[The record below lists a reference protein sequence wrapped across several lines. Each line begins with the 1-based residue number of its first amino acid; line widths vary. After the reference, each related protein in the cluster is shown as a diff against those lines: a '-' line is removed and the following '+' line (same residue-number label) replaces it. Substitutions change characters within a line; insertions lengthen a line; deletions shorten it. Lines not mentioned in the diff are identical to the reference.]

1 MLIYKIT
8 NDVNDKIYIGKTTK
22 SLEERIKGHRRALKH
37 GVDYHLYRA
46 MRKYGWEKFHF
57 SVIEECDDIDTLNE
71 LESKYIAQFNTI
83 EAGYNMVPGGESN
96 AMDSAFVKEKHDA
109 TMRSEEVRKKI
120 SASLKATI
128 QRNGGMSEEHRR
140 HLSENKKAFYASE
153 RGQIAKQRHKETF
166 HLSESHY
173 RALNDAKNKALY
185 CINSSGEIVAEFSR
199 VTDAAI
205 WWQNNGY
212 DKVRYLRTISSAIK
226 RSATSDRYIKGLKW
240 IYRV

>member
-22 SLEERIKGHRRALKH
+22 SLEERIKGHKRAMNH

-57 SVIEECDDIDTLNE
+57 SVVEECDDLDTLNE
-71 LESKYIAQFNTI
+71 LESKYIAQFNAI
-83 EAGYNMVPGGESN
+83 ETGYNMALGGEFN
-96 AMDSAFVKEKHDA
+96 AMDSAIVRERHDA

-128 QRNGGMSEEHRR
+128 QRNGGLSEEHRR

-153 RGQIAKQRHKETF
+153 RGQIVKQRHKETF

-173 RALNDAKNKALY
+173 HALNDAKNKALY
-185 CINSSGEIVAEFSR
+185 CIDSSGEIVAEFLR

-205 WWQNNGY
+205 WWQDNGY
-212 DKVRYLRTISSAIK
+212 GKVRYLRTISGAIK